1 MSLDVALRIAT
12 SSLMTT
18 QVQISVASANIS
30 NADTTGYTVKTANQV
45 ATVSA
50 GVGTGTMITGITS
63 NVDKLLLKSLMQA
76 TSALGS
82 ADTSNSYLNELQALY
97 GTSSGTD
104 STGTSLANTIASLET
119 AISSLS
125 GTSSSAALQA
135 NVVSALDDVA
145 SQLRDTSS
153 GIQELR
159 SNADDQIASSI
170 SDVNDQ
176 LKTIASLNT
185 QIKQAAALGQPTGDL
200 EDQRN
205 TALQDVASQM
215 DVSYFISSTGDMQV
229 YTTSGQALVDS
240 SAHLLSY
247 TTAATVT
254 ASTTYDA
261 ASTSGFSGI
270 MLNGVDVTSQI
281 KSGNIGALISL
292 RDTVLPA
299 AQDQLDQLANELADS
314 LNAVSNQGTS
324 LPPPSSLT
332 GTTAVTASTAL
343 SATGTVRIAVTDQS
357 GTLASYQDLDLSSYA
372 TVGDLVS
379 AINGI
384 SGLSASIDSSGHV
397 VIASTG
403 SSTGVSIN
411 EMTSSVGSSGQGLS
425 DWLGL
430 NDLVTAT
437 GASDFA
443 VRSDILS
450 NSGLLAVATLDSS
463 SSLTNGGQVLS
474 AGSTTMVNNLYTA
487 LTGSTSFSAVGGL
500 GASTGSFADYAAS
513 IVSNV
518 ASKASQASSDYT
530 AKETTQST
538 FVSAM
543 SSQSGV
549 NLDEETA
556 RISTLQ
562 TQYSAASQLIQ
573 VINEMFSSLMAA
585 VQSAGS

>member
-1 MSLDVALRIAT
+1 VSLDVALRIAT

-18 QVQISVASANIS
+18 QVQISVASANIA
-30 NADTTGYTVKTANQV
+30 NADTAGYTVKTANQV
-45 ATVSA
+45 ANVTA

-63 NVDKLLLKSLMQA
+63 SVDKLLLKSLMQA

-82 ADTSNSYLNELQALY
+82 ADTSNNYLNQLQALY

-104 STGTSLANTIASLET
+104 STGTSLANSIASLET

-125 GTSSSAALQA
+125 GTPSSAALQA

-145 SQLRDTSS
+145 AQLRDTSS
-153 GIQELR
+153 GIQQLR
-159 SNADDQIASSI
+159 SDTDSQIASSV

-229 YTTSGQALVDS
+229 YTTSGQTLVDS

-247 TTAATVT
+247 ATAATVT
-254 ASTTYDA
+254 ASTTYDPT
-261 ASTSGFSGI
+261 STGGFSGI

-281 KSGNIGALISL
+281 KSGNIGALTSL

-314 LNAVSNQGTS
+314 LNAVNNQGTS
-324 LPPPSSLT
+324 LPPPSTLT
-332 GTTAVTASTAL
+332 GTTAVTASTKL

-357 GTLASYQDLDLSSYA
+357 GKLASYSDLNLSSYA

-379 AINGI
+379 AINGV

-397 VIASTG
+397 AISSTG
-403 SSTGVSIN
+403 SGTGVSIN
-411 EMTSSVGSSGQGLS
+411 EMTSAVGSSGQGLS

-430 NDLVTAT
+430 NDLVTGT

-450 NSGLLAVATLDSS
+450 NSGLLPVATLDSAP
-463 SSLTNGGQVLS
+463 SLATQSQVLS
-474 AGSTTMVNNLYTA
+474 GGSTTVVNNLYAA
-487 LTGSTSFSAVGGL
+487 LTGSTSFSAAGGL
-500 GASTGSFADYAAS
+500 GSSTGSFADYAAS
-513 IVSNV
+513 IISNV
-518 ASKASQASSDYT
+518 ATKASAASSDYT

-538 FVSAM
+538 FTSAM

-556 RISTLQ
+556 RITTLQ
-562 TQYSAASQLIQ
+562 AQYSAASQLIQ
-573 VINEMFSSLMAA
+573 AINQMFTALMAA
-585 VQSAGS
+585 VQTVGT

>member
-1 MSLDVALRIAT
+1 VSLDVALRIAT

-30 NADTTGYTVKTANQV
+30 NADTKGYTVKTANQV
-45 ATVSA
+45 ANVSA

-76 TSALGS
+76 TSVLGS

-153 GIQELR
+153 GIQQLR
-159 SNADDQIASSI
+159 SDTNNQIASSI

-215 DVSYFISSTGDMQV
+215 DVSYFISPTGDMQV

-240 SAHLLSY
+240 STHLLSY
-247 TTAATVT
+247 ATAATAT
-254 ASTTYDA
+254 ASTIYDST
-261 ASTSGFSGI
+261 STSGFSGI

-281 KSGNIGALISL
+281 KSGDIGALISL

-314 LNAVSNQGTS
+314 VNAVNNQGTS
-324 LPPPSSLT
+324 LPPPSTLT
-332 GTTAVTASTAL
+332 GTTAVTASTVL
-343 SATGTVRIAVTDQS
+343 SATGTVRIAVTDRS
-357 GTLASYQDLDLSSYA
+357 GNLASYGDLELSSYA

-379 AINGI
+379 AINGV

-397 VIASTG
+397 VISSTG

-411 EMTSSVGSSGQGLS
+411 EMTGSVGSSGQGLS

-463 SSLTNGGQVLS
+463 SALVTGSQVLS
-474 AGSTTMVNNLYTA
+474 AGSTTVVDNLYAA
-487 LTGSTSFSAVGGL
+487 LTGSTSFNAVGGL
-500 GASTGSFADYAAS
+500 GSSTGSFADYAAS
-513 IVSNV
+513 IISNV
-518 ASKASQASSDYT
+518 ASKASAASSDYT
-530 AKETTQST
+530 AEETTQST
-538 FVSAM
+538 FASAI

-562 TQYSAASQLIQ
+562 AQYTAASQLIQ

>member
-1 MSLDVALRIAT
+1 VSLDVALRIAT

-153 GIQELR
+153 GIQQLR

-324 LPPPSSLT
+324 LPPPSTLT

-343 SATGTVRIAVTDQS
+343 SATGIVRIAVTDQS

-372 TVGDLVS
+372 TVGDLVL

-463 SSLTNGGQVLS
+463 SSLTSGGQVLS

>member
-1 MSLDVALRIAT
+1 VSLDVALRIAT

-247 TTAATVT
+247 ATAATVT

-324 LPPPSSLT
+324 LPPPSTLT

-357 GTLASYQDLDLSSYA
+357 GNLASYQDLDLSSYA

-463 SSLTNGGQVLS
+463 SSLTSGGQVLS
-474 AGSTTMVNNLYTA
+474 AGSTAMVNNLYAA

-573 VINEMFSSLMAA
+573 VINEMFSSLIAA